1 MQTYFVYKLKFFW
14 RNGDALKAASRRR
27 PKKRKNGSPGEAAF
41 SIPFRQQL
49 MSPQSTDFSAEKSSI
64 LASSAAGALR
74 GHKHLSKRPSFVVM
88 KRGVFFSTVGLPPRP
103 PLRCRG
109 LRPPPS
115 CEAPRRPPPPAPPP
129 FFAGTPRYF

>member
-103 PLRCRG
+103 PPPRG
-109 LRPPPS
+109 LF
-115 CEAPRRPPPPAPPP
+115 PPPPPLAAPPP
-129 FFAGTPRYF
+129 RLPSPPPPLLF

>member
-88 KRGVFFSTVGLPPRP
+88 NRGVFFSTVGLPPRP
-103 PLRCRG
+103 PPPGG
-109 LRPPPS
+109 LCPPLPS
-115 CEAPRRPPPPAPPP
+115 CEVLCRREFLVQRLFFQGVPR
-129 FFAGTPRYF
+129 